1 MEEGFSYLRTLRP
14 APCALH
20 LAPYALC
27 PAPAPLLPCAL
38 RLVPCALCPAPC
50 ALCLTPFPLPSSF
63 FFFLFSFFFPPYPL
77 PLSGK
82 YTTTWAGLIGSSTG
96 LSVHPA
102 WLLSQK
108 MIAVVL
114 PSRQRS

>member
-1 MEEGFSYLRTLRP
+1 MGGRLRATGSGQRADGKEESEISGQWSGAGSKKT
-14 APCALH
+14 PCYGL
-20 LAPYALC
+20 L
-27 PAPAPLLPCAL
+27 PLLPL
-38 RLVPCALCPAPC
+38 PPCSPY
-50 ALCLTPFPLPSSF
+50 CLLPI
-63 FFFLFSFFFPPYPL
+63 PYSPSL